1 MSAPYVYPVVQTY
14 LKRGN
19 KLRISKLAK
28 VASLALAF
36 GLVAGSPAYA
46 VDLQGSGASFP
57 ALLIEAC
64 KAGFAASNGG
74 ANSYV
79 YASSSSGTGQANSDK
94 SIGDFWMSDGAY
106 TAATKRSTLIHVPL
120 VAAPIAILTNLTST
134 KTLQLSAATVAG
146 IFGGTITR
154 WNDPLIAADNNR
166 TTTVVKYKLDA
177 NGNPKKDATG
187 NPVVLSTRKVTS
199 VYTLPNQAIKVIYR
213 SDSSGTS
220 ENFTNYLAKSASSIW
235 TKSKNKVFKDSFPG
249 DINAVSNLG
258 RVVGAASS
266 TGVAQLAG
274 KTPYSITYAEVNY
287 AAANRLKIANII
299 NPAGASVAPNSTG
312 VGAFLT
318 SAKQD
323 ANGFLTYDYA
333 TKEPG
338 AYTLGIVSY
347 LLADTAYPSKSQADA
362 VKAYATYILSP
373 KCSNDVGA
381 ALGFSVI
388 DGELLKKSLSQV
400 AKNG

>member
-1 MSAPYVYPVVQTY
+1 M
-14 LKRGN
+14 
-19 KLRISKLAK
+19 RISKLAK

-74 ANSYV
+74 ENSYV

-94 SIGDFWMSDGAY
+94 KIGDFWMSDGAY
-106 TAATKRSTLIHVPL
+106 TAATRRASLIHVPL
-120 VAAPIAILTNLTST
+120 VAAPIAILHNLPST
-134 KTLQLSAATVAG
+134 KTLQLSASTIAG

-154 WNDPLIAADNNR
+154 WNDPAIVADNNR
-166 TTTVVKYKLDA
+166 KTSVVVYKLDA
-177 NGNPKKDATG
+177 NGNPKKDAKG
-187 NPVVLSTRKVTS
+187 NLIVLRTKTVATN
-199 VYTLPNQAIKVIYR
+199 YPLPNHPIKVIYR

-220 ENFTNYLAKSASSIW
+220 ENFTNYLAKSASSVW
-235 TKSKNKVFKDSFPG
+235 TKAKSKVFKDSFPG
-249 DINAVSNLG
+249 DINSVANLG
-258 RVVGAASS
+258 RIVGAASS

-287 AAANRLKIANII
+287 AEANKLKISNVI
-299 NPAGASVAPNSTG
+299 NPSGASVVPNSTG
-312 VGAFLT
+312 VGAFLA
-318 SAKQD
+318 SATQD
-323 ANGFLTYDYA
+323 SNGFLTYDYA

-338 AYTLGIVSY
+338 AYPLGIVSY
-347 LLADTAYPSKSQADA
+347 LLADTAYASKAQADA
-362 VKAYATYILSP
+362 VKAYATYILSS

-388 DGELLKKSLSQV
+388 DGELLKKSLAQV
-400 AKNG
+400 AKIG